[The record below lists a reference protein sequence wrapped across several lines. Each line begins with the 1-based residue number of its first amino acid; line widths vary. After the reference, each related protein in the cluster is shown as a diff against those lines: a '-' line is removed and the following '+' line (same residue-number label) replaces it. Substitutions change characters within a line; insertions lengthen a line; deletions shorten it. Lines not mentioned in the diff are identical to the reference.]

1 MASQWDIQTVHDGIG
16 SVLSHWLLCSSEPHL
31 TAVRCRRACRD
42 DEQMIHVSSVTT
54 ATLVAFLV
62 YELRGHVVKAIQSSE
77 RNVRRVTQSAVAD
90 RLTIG
95 QRQVREVPSTTNW
108 EGTFDG
114 RSAFVADLGCQ
125 P

>member
-1 MASQWDIQTVHDGIG
+1 M
-16 SVLSHWLLCSSEPHL
+16 
-31 TAVRCRRACRD
+31 
-42 DEQMIHVSSVTT
+42 MHVFSVTT

-108 EGTFDG
+108 DWTFDG
-114 RSAFVADLGCQ
+114 RIAFVADLGCQ